1 MSTAR
6 REEHAETER
15 DQDILSV
22 EEALQE
28 AMNTPATRN
37 VECNASR
44 GRHDVPEPHLPLR
57 KASAERLRSTHA
69 PRRHHYVP
77 VQHGS
82 KGFHP
87 KPVEPMP
94 SLAAVNASS
103 EHAFAG
109 KDMRRPSRLPLGS
122 IALGRGRDETQ
133 RSAPSTASAGDRPP
147 SPLLPPSASP
157 YFLDRNRRGSRSLGE
172 GLRGLKERLSSQ
184 HRAIPTRNG
193 GSTPSSNRPSMAIDP
208 FRQSFRSVLTGH
220 SSYMNASS
228 VNTECSSLATGN
240 SSPSE
245 LVHPQIVEPDLEL
258 EGSVTNEVDD
268 IYDAYA
274 GGFESGKQ
282 SMDTMYAKRSFQVE
296 RSKPSMDFARDA
308 SLPMERPATSLE
320 IRSTQRPQH
329 RRSQSASLLLAPK
342 TTSAEDP
349 QISSEPRRT
358 QTSSKPIETRL
369 AEDTRPTTSP
379 PHTNKDVVPRDRYGF
394 KKASHYISV
403 EQYDAWDAIYSE
415 HLARRSKKWHA
426 LMRSYGLNTDRPYR
440 FPPKSE
446 KIKRYVRK
454 GIPPELR
461 GAAWFWYAHG
471 PTRIKNQPDLY
482 ASLLRQVE
490 NGKLSDNDREHIERD
505 LNRTFPDNERF
516 KPDTTITPSAEASV
530 GANKK
535 RRATMTEVETPVVQA
550 LRRVLQAFAVHNPG
564 IGYCQ
569 SLNFIAGLL
578 LLFLDEDEEKAFIL
592 LEVVTSEH
600 LPGTH
605 GVALEGANIDIAV
618 LMNCIQDSM
627 PQIWDKLDDKGN
639 VGLVGDATAQTL
651 RLPTVSLATT
661 AWFMS
666 LFVGTLPIESVL
678 RVWDCL
684 FFEGSKTLFRV
695 ALAIFR
701 AGERDILKVSD
712 PMEIFQVV
720 QTIPRKMLDINGLM
734 ACAFGRPG
742 ASRAG
747 RRGGFGHVTDAG
759 TVIMYYSG
767 KQLQSAVQPHKQP
780 LAPAKMDV
788 NFESEDEDPRTAGLL
803 AVAKNF
809 ILHPFR
815 LIVSRTAQKAYL
827 TTFLLIAT
835 VLILFAFAVIAYTL
849 FYLSYIPRIG
859 FERTIYLQFDNV
871 YSAAAANG
879 PGLLAS
885 SAKPPHP
892 YPYGTVSL
900 APDMVGAQQ
909 YDVAVELVLPR
920 TPANTEV
927 GNFMVEV
934 SMFAPAEK
942 GSTSMGHA
950 IMDTVHAGL
959 APGSTNAPKM
969 LATSRRS
976 AILPY
981 RSQLI
986 ELACKATELHWYLL
1000 GFRQESEKLKVAMFE
1015 RISFPTGWKHVPAT
1029 MKVELQSE
1037 SKMQVYA
1044 AKATFRARFRGLRW
1058 LMYNHRIISAVIFIS
1073 GFWLTE
1079 TVFASLAWF
1088 IVTLCLLSSPE
1099 DVKAEEVLEVADR
1112 IKQEPGDSVPPT
1124 PKHSETER
1132 TFPTS
1137 SSQQLLRY
1145 SSPRI
1150 KHEDDEGSGVFLM
1163 QESHAITP
1171 AAEADDE
1178 DEEADFFLDS
1188 GIGTSMDSASTR
1200 QAESIRRRRG
1210 RMSLKEKP

>member
-1 MSTAR
+1 MSTTR
-6 REEHAETER
+6 REEHVETER
-15 DQDILSV
+15 DQHTLSV

-28 AMNTPATRN
+28 AMSTPATRN

-44 GRHDVPEPHLPLR
+44 GHHDVPEPHLPLR

-122 IALGRGRDETQ
+122 IALGRGRDET
-133 RSAPSTASAGDRPP
+133 RRPASSMASKSDRPP

-157 YFLDRNRRGSRSLGE
+157 YIPDRNRRGSRSLGD
-172 GLRGLKERLSSQ
+172 GLRGLKQRLSSQ
-184 HRAIPTRNG
+184 QRAIPTTIPTRNG
-193 GSTPSSNRPSMAIDP
+193 GTTPSSNRPSGAMDP
-208 FRQSFRSVLTGH
+208 YRQSFRSVLTGH
-220 SSYMNASS
+220 SSYMIASS
-228 VNTECSSLATGN
+228 INTECSSLATGN
-240 SSPSE
+240 SSRSE
-245 LVHPQIVEPDLEL
+245 LVHPQVVEPDIEP
-258 EGSVTNEVDD
+258 ESIVTNEVDD

-282 SMDTMYAKRSFQVE
+282 SMDTIYANRSFQLE
-296 RSKPSMDFARDA
+296 RPKLRTDSARDA
-308 SLPMERPATSLE
+308 SLPVERPATSLE
-320 IRSTQRPQH
+320 IRTIRRPQH
-329 RRSQSASLLLAPK
+329 RRSQSASLLLAPR
-342 TTSAEDP
+342 TASTEDLQLP
-349 QISSEPRRT
+349 SEPRRT
-358 QTSSKPIETRL
+358 QTSTEPIGNSGSRL
-369 AEDTRPTTSP
+369 TEDTRTKKSP
-379 PHTNKDVVPRDRYGF
+379 PYINTDVVPRDRYGF

-403 EQYDAWDAIYSE
+403 EQYDAWDATYSE
-415 HLARRSKKWHA
+415 HLARRSKKWHS

-482 ASLLRQVE
+482 ASLLQQVE
-490 NGKLSDNDREHIERD
+490 DGKLSDNDREHIERD

-516 KPDTTITPSAEASV
+516 KPDTAIAPNAHASV
-530 GANKK
+530 RASKK

-639 VGLVGDATAQTL
+639 LGLVGDATAQTL

-695 ALAIFR
+695 ALAIFK

-720 QTIPRKMLDINGLM
+720 QTIPRKMLDINVLM
-734 ACAFGRPG
+734 ECAFGRPG

-747 RRGGFGHVTDAG
+747 RRGGFGHV
-759 TVIMYYSG
+759 S
-767 KQLQSAVQPHKQP
+767 
-780 LAPAKMDV
+780 
-788 NFESEDEDPRTAGLL
+788 
-803 AVAKNF
+803 
-809 ILHPFR
+809 
-815 LIVSRTAQKAYL
+815 QKD
-827 TTFLLIAT
+827 I
-835 VLILFAFAVIAYTL
+835 
-849 FYLSYIPRIG
+849 
-859 FERTIYLQFDNV
+859 ER
-871 YSAAAANG
+871 
-879 PGLLAS
+879 
-885 SAKPPHP
+885 
-892 YPYGTVSL
+892 
-900 APDMVGAQQ
+900 M
-909 YDVAVELVLPR
+909 R
-920 TPANTEV
+920 
-927 GNFMVEV
+927 
-934 SMFAPAEK
+934 AE
-942 GSTSMGHA
+942 
-950 IMDTVHAGL
+950 
-959 APGSTNAPKM
+959 
-969 LATSRRS
+969 RR
-976 AILPY
+976 A
-981 RSQLI
+981 
-986 ELACKATELHWYLL
+986 
-1000 GFRQESEKLKVAMFE
+1000 
-1015 RISFPTGWKHVPAT
+1015 
-1029 MKVELQSE
+1029 
-1037 SKMQVYA
+1037 
-1044 AKATFRARFRGLRW
+1044 
-1058 LMYNHRIISAVIFIS
+1058 
-1073 GFWLTE
+1073 
-1079 TVFASLAWF
+1079 
-1088 IVTLCLLSSPE
+1088 
-1099 DVKAEEVLEVADR
+1099 DVKAGVAR
-1112 IKQEPGDSVPPT
+1112 INSGGAMQRWKGRW
-1124 PKHSETER
+1124 R
-1132 TFPTS
+1132 TRTS
-1137 SSQQLLRY
+1137 R
-1145 SSPRI
+1145 P
-1150 KHEDDEGSGVFLM
+1150 
-1163 QESHAITP
+1163 
-1171 AAEADDE
+1171 
-1178 DEEADFFLDS
+1178 
-1188 GIGTSMDSASTR
+1188 
-1200 QAESIRRRRG
+1200 
-1210 RMSLKEKP
+1210 